1 MIETGVAGF
10 VILLM
15 VTAAVA
21 VLVRRIPIPY
31 VTALALV
38 GAVAGSLLHVS
49 PAFPL
54 TRPLI
59 LFVLL
64 PGLLF
69 EAGFNLDWRRLR
81 DDALVVAILAT
92 VGVLLTAGLI
102 GGLGHFLLGLALP
115 VSFLLG
121 SILAAT
127 DPVAVVAMFR
137 RLGVPARLAT
147 IVEAESLVN
156 DGTGV
161 VLFTIALGIVLSGSF
176 QPIGAILQFLQ
187 LSVGGIGV
195 GIAVGYVLSR
205 LTMRIDDADVEIT
218 FTAIAAYGSYL
229 LGEAIH
235 VSGILAVVAAALVM
249 GSYGR
254 TRGMSQHTQAA
265 LTTFWD
271 YVAFILNSLVFL
283 LIGLELPWT
292 NLLGLGWAVVA
303 AWAITLLARAVS
315 VYGVLGVL
323 RPLGQRVSWRW
334 QHTIV
339 WSGIRGAVAIAL
351 ALSLGEQ
358 TGPHFPELRTLAYGV
373 VLLSITIQG
382 LTIGPLSRTML
393 ESDAASSNSGEK
405 RR

>member
-1 MIETGVAGF
+1 MVESGVAAF
-10 VILLM
+10 VVLLM
-15 VTAAVA
+15 VAAAVA

-31 VTALALV
+31 VAALALV
-38 GAVAGSLLHVS
+38 GAIAGSVLHVS
-49 PAFPL
+49 PAL
-54 TRPLI
+54 HLSRPLI

-69 EAGFNLDWRRLR
+69 EAAFNLDWRRLR
-81 DDALVVAILAT
+81 DDALVIAILAT

-102 GGLGHFLLGLALP
+102 GALGHIILGLALP

-121 SILAAT
+121 AILAAT

-137 RLGVPARLAT
+137 RLGVPARLAI

-161 VLFTIALGIVLSGSF
+161 VLFTIALGVLLSGSF
-176 QPIGAILQFLQ
+176 QPVGAALQFLE
-187 LSVGGIGV
+187 LTVGGVGV
-195 GIAVGYVLSR
+195 GVVIGFVLSR

-229 LGEAIH
+229 LGEALH
-235 VSGILAVVAAALVM
+235 VSGLLAVVAAALVM
-249 GSYGR
+249 GNYGR
-254 TRGMSQHTQAA
+254 PRGMSQQTQAA
-265 LTTFWD
+265 VTIFWD

-303 AWAITLLARAVS
+303 AWAITLVARAVS

-323 RPLGQRVSWRW
+323 RPLGRRVSWRW
-334 QHTIV
+334 QHVIG

-351 ALSLGEQ
+351 ALSLTEQ
-358 TGPHFPELRTLAYGV
+358 AGPNFSELRTLAYGV
-373 VLLSITIQG
+373 VLLSIIIQG
-382 LTIGPLSRTML
+382 LTTGPLSQMML
-393 ESDAASSNSGEK
+393 ESDAASSHSGKK

>member
-1 MIETGVAGF
+1 MVESGVAAF
-10 VILLM
+10 VVLLM
-15 VTAAVA
+15 VAAAVA

-49 PAFPL
+49 PAFHL

-81 DDALVVAILAT
+81 DDAIVIAILAT

-102 GGLGHFLLGLALP
+102 GALGHFILGLALP
-115 VSFLLG
+115 ISFLLG
-121 SILAAT
+121 AILAAT

-137 RLGVPARLAT
+137 RLGVPPRLAT
-147 IVEAESLVN
+147 VVEAESLVN

-176 QPIGAILQFLQ
+176 QPIGAVLQFLQ
-187 LSVGGIGV
+187 LTVGGVGV
-195 GIAVGYVLSR
+195 GVAVGFVLSR

-218 FTAIAAYGSYL
+218 FTAIVAYGSYL

-265 LTTFWD
+265 VTTFWD
-271 YVAFILNSLVFL
+271 YVAFVLNSLVFL
-283 LIGLELPWT
+283 LIGLEVPWT
-292 NLLGLGWAVVA
+292 NLLGLGWAVLA
-303 AWAITLLARAVS
+303 ASTITLLARAVA

-323 RPLGQRVSWRW
+323 RPLERPVSWRW
-334 QHTIV
+334 QHLIV
-339 WSGIRGAVAIAL
+339 WSGMRGAVAIAL

-358 TGPHFPELRTLAYGV
+358 AGPDFPELRTLAYGV
-373 VLLSITIQG
+373 VLLSIIIQG
-382 LTIGPLSRTML
+382 LTIGPLSRIML
-393 ESDAASSNSGEK
+393 ERDAASSHSGKK